1 VGASVIDERERCP
14 THGPQVGV
22 GLVEVEGDSAGL
34 AIAFLKSGTIGENT
48 PSRLAVGSFSPIFE
62 EDNLVG
68 VGSLGLS

>member
-48 PSRLAVGSFSPIFE
+48 P
-62 EDNLVG
+62 
-68 VGSLGLS
+68 